1 MTNFLPDNAPNDSN
15 KITRFSDA
23 HFNSAPMPPLPNA
36 AFGINN
42 NIMNA
47 SMDRNASK
55 NGQKMTDFLSDFDSI
70 DQDSNTSCFDSNPS
84 LTLLF
89 AEGLHDTGIKDAP
102 LPKMT
107 TKNGLK
113 LTAFSMDDD
122 PTSQDDIT
130 LLYFAHF
137 NNVWS
142 PIPLITAC
150 TKDIG
155 IEDVPM
161 TEKQPER
168 DRY

>member
-1 MTNFLPDNAPNDSN
+1 MADDPLSTTLPPSPPTAACSTNTGIKDVSMNEMTTE
-15 KITRFSDA
+15 IR
-23 HFNSAPMPPLPNA
+23 
-36 AFGINN
+36 
-42 NIMNA
+42 
-47 SMDRNASK
+47 
-55 NGQKMTDFLSDFDSI
+55 QKMTDFLSDFDSI

-102 LPKMT
+102 LPEMT

-130 LLYFAHF
+130 LLSVAHF

-142 PIPLITAC
+142 PIPLIAAC